1 MCVNGHCLPKDYEKH
16 DLPRKSGDKEAIEI
30 NIGFTY
36 LEILEIN
43 EKDFSIT
50 FRTVLQGKWK
60 EPRILPLELDV
71 NEESNQVLN
80 PSILDYL
87 WIMNLFIYNLKEVRK
102 FKTLTPGD
110 SSLGK
115 MMIKTV
121 TIVDL

>member
-1 MCVNGHCLPKDYEKH
+1 MNGHCLPNDYGKH
-16 DLPRKSGDKEAIEI
+16 DLPRKFGDREAIEI
-30 NIGFTY
+30 NIGFSY

-50 FRTVLQGKWK
+50 FRMVLYGQWK
-60 EPRILPLELDV
+60 EPRIVPLEPDL

-115 MMIKTV
+115 IMSKTV
-121 TIVDL
+121 NMVDL

>member
-16 DLPRKSGDKEAIEI
+16 ELPRKSGDKEAIEI
-30 NIGFTY
+30 DIGFIY

-60 EPRILPLELDV
+60 EPRIIPLKLEV

-115 MMIKTV
+115 IMSKTV
-121 TIVDL
+121 KMVDL